1 MRVRQHPQNPNHY
14 VIKGNTMAKTNSTAI
29 NPLAAKRFK
38 YNPESGKK
46 PSFLADSPP
55 HSGLRL
61 LAYESGNKTWVYRY
75 RNKLTGQ
82 LKQVKIGSFSSE
94 LGLAKAREYFNK
106 FKAERDNGGCPATR
120 LKNEKKEAKEEVI
133 NSKVKPYTVADM
145 MDHYITEHVEQ
156 KRTIK
161 GYTEIRRLTNK
172 DIIPNIGG
180 VVSQELTRANVHDL
194 IQQIAVRAP
203 AIAGDVRRELRAAF
217 DHAISAGRIPEH
229 TNNPT
234 TGVKA
239 PERGKGKRILT
250 DNELVLFLNW
260 LPTANFSENVKDAL
274 LLALYTG
281 CRSGEVVEANWK
293 NIDLTKGTYHLTD
306 TKTGA
311 DRTVQLSTQAIQ
323 LLSKRHNNGSDF
335 VFPSNRSNKAIQQ
348 KAIVIALCHDRNGTS
363 PKETLKIDNWSAHD
377 LRRTVRSGL
386 SRLRCPS
393 NIAEAVLGHSK
404 KGVEGTY
411 DLHQYEDECR
421 EWLQVW
427 CDHLSLLASKD

>member
-1 MRVRQHPQNPNHY
+1 
-14 VIKGNTMAKTNSTAI
+14 MAKINSTAI
-29 NPLAAKRFK
+29 SPLAAKRFK
-38 YNPESGKK
+38 YNSESGKK
-46 PSFLADSPP
+46 PSFLADAPP

-75 RNKLTGQ
+75 RNKITGQ

-106 FKAERDNGGCPATR
+106 YKAERDNGGCPATR
-120 LKNEKKEAKEEVI
+120 LKSEKNEAKEIVKLA
-133 NSKVKPYTVADM
+133 KVKPYTVEDM
-145 MDHYITEHVEQ
+145 MDHYIVEHVEQ

-161 GYTEIRRLTNK
+161 GYTEIRRLSNK
-172 DIIPNIGG
+172 DIVPNVGKL
-180 VVSQELTRANVHDL
+180 VAKELSRANVHDL
-194 IQQIAVRAP
+194 IQQIAARAP
-203 AIAGDVRRELRAAF
+203 AIASDVRRELRAAF
-217 DHAISAGRIPEH
+217 DYSISAGRIPEH

-250 DNELVLFLNW
+250 DNELVLFLEW
-260 LPTANFSENVKDAL
+260 LPTAPFSDNVKDAL

-281 CRSGEVVEANWK
+281 CRSGEIVQASWK
-293 NIDLTKGTYHLTD
+293 NIDLDKGTYHLTD
-306 TKTGA
+306 TKTGV

-323 LLSKRHNNGSDF
+323 LLSKRLDNNSDY
-335 VFPSNRSNKAIQQ
+335 VFPSNRSKTHIQQ
-348 KAIVIALCHDRNGTS
+348 KAIVIALCHKRNGVV
-363 PKETLKIDNWSAHD
+363 PKDTLKIDNWSAHD
-377 LRRTVRSGL
+377 LRRTTRSGL

-404 KGVEGTY
+404 KGIEGTY
-411 DLHQYEDECR
+411 DLHQYEDECK

-427 CDHLSLLASKD
+427 CDHLSSLASKRIES